1 MLRPNLAQDAPP
13 TALTIGGVDYA
24 INVDFRAW
32 IGVIH
37 LLRDLIS
44 APETIE
50 QAMHN
55 VETIDQIETIVFG
68 HRIPQPAS
76 DVLNAVIDFSA
87 GYPAPPVGE
96 GSESAAQTYSFEWD
110 LNYIVIAIQTQFGID
125 LTYRREKP
133 FHWWLFLLYFRALA
147 GDHYILRLMEIRGYA
162 GKDNDLKRQARRFA
176 LPREMTAD
184 EQATLDAFNALFDAP
199 EGATPAETTSQAAE

>member
-50 QAMHN
+50 QAMRN
-55 VETIDQIETIVFG
+55 VETIDRIETIVFG
-68 HRIPQPAS
+68 YRIPQPAS

-96 GSESAAQTYSFEWD
+96 GNESAAQTQKRPLNNRLDAVRRSFPGGRD
-110 LNYIVIAIQTQFGID
+110 
-125 LTYRREKP
+125 R
-133 FHWWLFLLYFRALA
+133 LFLPQSF
-147 GDHYILRLMEIRGYA
+147 
-162 GKDNDLKRQARRFA
+162 F
-176 LPREMTAD
+176 D
-184 EQATLDAFNALFDAP
+184 EAVYEASSFW
-199 EGATPAETTSQAAE
+199 